1 MLIDDVEGR
10 RRWRRA
16 STFQVLCQLRAI
28 EKQRDFSTLLELP
41 DFFAALIRMQ
51 NLRFAQSLC
60 GAQGLGGINWARRQW
75 LTMR

>member
-16 STFQVLCQLRAI
+16 NPFQFPCQLRARW
-28 EKQRDFSTLLELP
+28 KYKDFRGLFELP
-41 DFFAALIRMQ
+41 EIFARLFRSQ

-60 GAQGLGGINWARRQW
+60 GAQGLSLMAFNWARSSTR
-75 LTMR
+75 

>member
-16 STFQVLCQLRAI
+16 KTFQFPCQLRAYG
-28 EKQRDFSTLLELP
+28 KHWDFRMLFVLPEL
-41 DFFAALIRMQ
+41 FAGLFRTQ

-60 GAQGLGGINWARRQW
+60 DAQGLSLMSINWARAD
-75 LTMR
+75 LA

>member
-16 STFQVLCQLRAI
+16 NTFQFPCQLRARG
-28 EKQRDFSTLLELP
+28 KDRDFRTLFALP
-41 DFFAALIRMQ
+41 EFFAGLVRTV

-60 GAQGLGGINWARRQW
+60 GAQGLSLMSINWARRS
-75 LTMR
+75 R